1 MGITI
6 GQQLGSYEISL
17 SARPVW
23 VEVYRG
29 RDTKVKREVAIVVV
43 TILVM
48 ELGLEPISRLGAAIS
63 PRDCAVSVHVPLD
76 VHSPFREAPE
86 PPRQRH

>member
-29 RDTKVKREVAIVVV
+29 RDTKVKREVADRSGYHSGYG
-43 TILVM
+43 TGARANLAAWSRN
-48 ELGLEPISRLGAAIS
+48 ISTRL
-63 PRDCAVSVHVPLD
+63 RCFCARSVRC
-76 VHSPFREAPE
+76 S
-86 PPRQRH
+86 